1 MNRSPRIAAL
11 IKALCEGLYER
22 EEIVKL
28 SLLTALAGESVFLL
42 GPPGVGKSL
51 VARKLKFAFKDA
63 QSFEYLMTRF
73 STPDEV
79 FGPISIKKLKE
90 EDKYERLTSKY
101 LPGARIVFLDE
112 IWKSSAAIQNA
123 LLTILNERVY
133 RNGEQEVPVNIHA
146 IITASNE
153 LPGDQENFAALYD
166 RFLMRYEMHPIKEQ
180 RNFLRMITDTD
191 TVYNDPVPD
200 DLKITTAELEDWKT
214 AIDRVAVPEP
224 VLQTIQMLRFK
235 MDQYNAQ
242 NENQLPLEV
251 LDRRW
256 KKLIRLLRTAA
267 FLNDRAEV
275 DLMDCFLLAH
285 GLWNHPQQLVPI
297 AKMLSE
303 TIRNHG
309 YSLAVGLTTLRE
321 EIDAFETEV
330 AIETKIEVPE
340 TQAVLKPYEDAYY
353 KLLKQSEAFEG
364 AFVSVKEFNQLQRGE
379 KEILNLYDA
388 QYKLVNRLQVAPG
401 SGPFA
406 VRIQHNAVA
415 HELQL
420 ETYLKSVSKTVLKK
434 PHPLVLENWNQRHQK
449 ITAHLKAQQNL
460 LQTEKPA
467 ALQGVNNHL
476 FVDQTLAPFVT
487 ENFDK
492 VVAALEQLELRM
504 EKLQHYYLHLGR

>member
-1 MNRSPRIAAL
+1 
-11 IKALCEGLYER
+11 
-22 EEIVKL
+22 
-28 SLLTALAGESVFLL
+28 
-42 GPPGVGKSL
+42 
-51 VARKLKFAFKDA
+51 
-63 QSFEYLMTRF
+63 
-73 STPDEV
+73 
-79 FGPISIKKLKE
+79 
-90 EDKYERLTSKY
+90 
-101 LPGARIVFLDE
+101 
-112 IWKSSAAIQNA
+112 
-123 LLTILNERVY
+123 
-133 RNGEQEVPVNIHA
+133 
-146 IITASNE
+146 
-153 LPGDQENFAALYD
+153 
-166 RFLMRYEMHPIKEQ
+166 
-180 RNFLRMITDTD
+180 
-191 TVYNDPVPD
+191 
-200 DLKITTAELEDWKT
+200 
-214 AIDRVAVPEP
+214 
-224 VLQTIQMLRFK
+224 